1 MDDPAGLESKPRRP
15 VDKVA
20 MGLGIT
26 LVALVAAALYFTP
39 KFVDDGRPREFRA
52 WPPRWGRC
60 ATRPPADRLSLL
72 DFAAFAQ
79 KLSAWVV
86 GASGLALASY
96 FMSLTLL
103 SAYMAAQLPYGWA
116 YVAPTL
122 LGVFVVSQAT
132 KWNLPGGVIAAVVA
146 AAIGHAH
153 LLATAVLRPDGPDG
167 LVPLLVFVVATL
179 ALERLVTTRIT
190 EKWDH
195 EMRRHAMLLL
205 VVLSTTTAMAAVY
218 HSELLGST
226 WATAGWSVVGG
237 AMMAAGF
244 TLKSAV
250 HRRVALAVLGLC
262 VVRVF
267 VVDTVGLSDTAR
279 IGAFLVLGLIL
290 VGIAL
295 LYTKFSEELKSWL

>member
-1 MDDPAGLESKPRRP
+1 MASELAHTAFESIWAGAILWLVP
-15 VDKVA
+15 VIVA
-20 MGLGIT
+20 VGTERGST
-26 LVALVAAALYFTP
+26 GP
-39 KFVDDGRPREFRA
+39 SG
-52 WPPRWGRC
+52 
-60 ATRPPADRLSLL
+60 DRLNLL
-72 DFAAFAQ
+72 DSDVFAQ
-79 KLSAWVV
+79 KLAAWVV
-86 GASGLALASY
+86 GAGGLALASY

-103 SAYMAAQLPYGWA
+103 GAHMVVQLPYGWA

>member
-1 MDDPAGLESKPRRP
+1 M
-15 VDKVA
+15 
-20 MGLGIT
+20 
-26 LVALVAAALYFTP
+26 
-39 KFVDDGRPREFRA
+39 
-52 WPPRWGRC
+52 
-60 ATRPPADRLSLL
+60 
-72 DFAAFAQ
+72 
-79 KLSAWVV
+79 
-86 GASGLALASY
+86 
-96 FMSLTLL
+96 
-103 SAYMAAQLPYGWA
+103 
-116 YVAPTL
+116 
-122 LGVFVVSQAT
+122 
-132 KWNLPGGVIAAVVA
+132 PGGVVAAVVA
-146 AAIGHAH
+146 AAIAHAH
-153 LLATAVLRPDGPDG
+153 LLATAVLRPDGPDA